1 MQKLKLHFVGH
12 CMGWSVSDLHM
23 SFRQMGHEESSSS
36 AAPPEVSVVAMLAVN
51 SPTYY
56 PCACL
61 LLIGH
66 CESFCS

>member
-36 AAPPEVSVVAMLAVN
+36 AAPPEVSVVAML
-51 SPTYY
+51 
-56 PCACL
+56 
-61 LLIGH
+61 
-66 CESFCS
+66 